1 MLTSCPECRTAFRV
15 TQEQLGVRRG
25 MVRCGRCSAVFNAYD
40 NLQAELEAPSQA
52 DLDAA
57 PRNQVAEPA
66 VAPLIEPEA
75 APQRPAEARVETP
88 AMPLYADHAASDSID
103 PPTAEPHAE
112 PEWYERIAEDA
123 VQLDSAAMADNPLG
137 RARQTHDDILFTE
150 LHPVADAAP
159 AGGSL
164 WKNLLYGLLAGILLI
179 VLLAQSAYFMR
190 APLVVWLPELRPGFA
205 MACKSL
211 GCDLPL
217 SRDLEAMRIEASSL
231 ETDPE
236 QAAHARLRVTFS
248 NRARQAQDWPY
259 FVLKLSDVHNTA
271 MAQRVFRPG
280 DYLDKQRT
288 VSAGMAPRSEYEF
301 QLDLDLGTLSAAG
314 YEVKPYYP

>member
-52 DLDAA
+52 ELDTARKN
-57 PRNQVAEPA
+57 PI
-66 VAPLIEPEA
+66 IESVTAPEA
-75 APQRPAEARVETP
+75 PVEARVQTP
-88 AMPLYADHAASDSID
+88 AMPLYADHAAPDSID
-103 PPTAEPHAE
+103 PPTAEPNVA

-123 VQLDSAAMADNPLG
+123 VRLDSAAMADNPLG
-137 RARQTHDDILFTE
+137 KARQTHDDILFAE
-150 LHPVADAAP
+150 LRPVADDAL

-164 WKNLLYGLLAGILLI
+164 WKNLVYGLLAGILLI

-190 APLVVWLPELRPGFA
+190 AQLVVWVPELRPGFA

-288 VSAGMAPRSEYEF
+288 VSAGMAPRSEFEF